1 MDSPSVIGC
10 ARDTGEKRVQEVC
23 VIARKMSW
31 LWATS
36 AAVCPGSGLAVAGRR
51 VKFITRALAIYDAI
65 APFMSAPQASA
76 LGRLMERRPHTVGA
90 VTWPYQCLG
99 WDARTRLAR
108 IRDHYEVVDSMQGPI
123 NFDVG
128 CMLLLLDLKNIYR
141 GLQVVIDH
149 PMWFMREGQITINL
163 FIDKTRIYSLV
174 FSLFSE
180 ADGNGAFV
188 GAIQGR
194 DLEGILDQY
203 RDLTK
208 ACHGMRPRDLLIEV
222 FRMFC
227 AHLGMNQILAVS
239 DAYRQSRSDYYGQK
253 RMKVSLINYD
263 EVWRERGGTLVDP
276 MFYSLKVENNF
287 RDLDT
292 VPTKKRALY
301 RRRYDMLTSFKEGIR
316 ESYNQPTIV
325 PASL

>member
-1 MDSPSVIGC
+1 
-10 ARDTGEKRVQEVC
+10 
-23 VIARKMSW
+23 
-31 LWATS
+31 
-36 AAVCPGSGLAVAGRR
+36 
-51 VKFITRALAIYDAI
+51 
-65 APFMSAPQASA
+65 
-76 LGRLMERRPHTVGA
+76 MERRPHTVGA
-90 VTWPYQCLG
+90 VIWPYQCLG

-108 IRDHYEVVDSMQGPI
+108 IRDHYDVIDSMQGPI
-123 NFDVG
+123 NFDVSS
-128 CMLLLLDLKNIYR
+128 MLLLLDLDNICE
-141 GLQVVIDH
+141 GLRVIIDQ
-149 PMWFMREGQITINL
+149 PIWFMREGQNAMNL
-163 FIDKTRIYSLV
+163 FIDKTRVYSLV

-180 ADGNGAFV
+180 AGRNGAFV

-203 RDLTK
+203 RGLTK

-253 RMKVSLINYD
+253 RMKVSSINYD

-276 MFYSLKVENNF
+276 MFYSLEVDNNF

-292 VPTKKRALY
+292 VPTKKRAMY
-301 RRRYDMLTSFKEGIR
+301 RRRYDMLASIKDGIR
-316 ESYNQPTIV
+316 ESYNLPTIV
-325 PASL
+325 PAAL